1 MDHPVSLNRY
11 AKRRD
16 ANEAQI
22 VHDLRKCGFLVRQ
35 QDFPDLYVRNPTWP
49 AGMAKLLE
57 IDGITKYRQRD
68 LKQLTFLRDWNIP
81 IVKTFHDALEA
92 LNP

>member
-1 MDHPVSLNRY
+1 MTLLRY

-16 ANEAQI
+16 ANESEI

-49 AGMAKLLE
+49 PGMTKLLE
-57 IDGITKYRQRD
+57 IEGITKNRQRT

-81 IVKTFHDALEA
+81 VVKTFQDALQA
-92 LNP
+92 LTL